1 MASQTSLCDNSYF
14 RLLINCRDL
23 YFFFQTEMLAA
34 LENTLSSMNRR
45 LQQLALINHQ
55 KDMEINRLKAAA
67 EVMQAYRT
75 ELERQEDTRSGG
87 TNDVLASPVRRL
99 WLKSP
104 FGRNLKSK
112 MLMSPKKTSPVI
124 DLEGRT
130 TSCESI
136 KSSNQSSSVASVNEL
151 AEKMRQTDS
160 QLEKTRLEA
169 ISSAFH
175 LENAK
180 ELVENLTEEIVLLR
194 KQNQQLEL
202 EEKTRQPLMTS
213 NAFNHFLYC

>member
-1 MASQTSLCDNSYF
+1 MRQFPLQTPDQ
-14 RLLINCRDL
+14 LLL
-23 YFFFQTEMLAA
+23 SFFPQTEMLAA
-34 LENTLSSMNRR
+34 LENTLSNMNRR

-67 EVMQAYRT
+67 EVMQAYRS
-75 ELERQEDTRSGG
+75 ELERQDETRTGG
-87 TNDVLASPVRRL
+87 TNDVLSSPVRRL

-104 FGRNLKSK
+104 FGKNVKCK

-136 KSSNQSSSVASVNEL
+136 KSSNQSSSSGASVNEL

-180 ELVENLTEEIVLLR
+180 ELVQNLTEEIVLLR

-202 EEKTRQPLMTS
+202 EEKRRQPLMTS